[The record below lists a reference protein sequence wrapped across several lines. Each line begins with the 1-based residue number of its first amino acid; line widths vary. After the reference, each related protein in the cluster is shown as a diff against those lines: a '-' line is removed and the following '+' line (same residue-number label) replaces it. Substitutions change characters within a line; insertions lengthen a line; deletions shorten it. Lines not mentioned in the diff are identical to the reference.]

1 MIVHRA
7 ALRARLSLLAVLLVT
22 LALLA
27 ACGVGSPSAGTA
39 AEEAAT
45 EAPASEEAASEE
57 AAASE
62 ATTDTEAAASEAST
76 DTEAAASTS
85 DAVAATATP
94 IPPGTRAGD
103 LEPADRVGMFATA
116 PEMTIDPEAIYY
128 ATFKVEDK
136 GDIKVQLFADR
147 TPVTVNNF
155 IFLAREGYYDNT
167 VFHRVLEGF
176 MAQGGDPSGT
186 GSGGPGYMF
195 EDEIVDGL
203 GFDRPGLLAMAN
215 AGAGTNGSQFF
226 LTFAATE
233 WLNGAHT
240 IFGEVIEGI
249 DVLNSLTLR
258 DPETATDFAG
268 DVLTTVEIEESDE
281 SVLPTP
287 TPAPPTP
294 TPFAPSALDA
304 TERPLADMAPADRVS
319 YFSAAPEM
327 TIEEG
332 VTYTATI
339 ELERGNLTVALD
351 AVNAPLAVN
360 NFVTLANLGFY
371 DGTPINRVSAGELM
385 IIGSPDNNLELPTD
399 AGYMFIPEVGLPTTP
414 ITGSIAF
421 APMVPSA
428 EGIMTSGSILM
439 IALAPPPAES
449 ATDYGFFATVVN
461 SDEVLLAIVEGDI
474 IERITISSDE

>member
-1 MIVHRA
+1 MSVDSA
-7 ALRARLSLLAVLLVT
+7 AVRARLALLIALLVT

-27 ACGVGSPSAGTA
+27 GCGGTPA
-39 AEEAAT
+39 ATPTEEAAT
-45 EAPASEEAASEE
+45 EAPAEESAATE
-57 AAASE
+57 ATD
-62 ATTDTEAAASEAST
+62 ATTDTAAAEAPAAEAPAAGDVTT
-76 DTEAAASTS
+76 DTGESAA
-85 DAVAATATP
+85 VATP
-94 IPPGTRAGD
+94 IPAGTRAGD
-103 LEPADRVGMFATA
+103 LEPAARSGMFTAA
-116 PEMTIDPEAIYY
+116 PEMTIDPETVYY

-147 TPVTVNNF
+147 APVTVNNF
-155 IFLAREGYYDNT
+155 VFLAREGFYDNT
-167 VFHRVLEGF
+167 VFHRVLADF
-176 MAQGGDPSGT
+176 MAQGGDPTGT

-195 EDEIVDGL
+195 EDEIVPGL
-203 GFDRPGLLAMAN
+203 VFDRPGLLAMAN

-240 IFGEVIEGI
+240 IFGEVIEGM

-258 DPETATDFAG
+258 DPSTATVDFAG
-268 DVLTTVEIEESDE
+268 DLLTTVEIEESDE
-281 SVLPTP
+281 SILPTP

-304 TERPLADMAPADRVS
+304 SDRPLAEVVPADRVD

-339 ELERGNLTVALD
+339 ETAAGDLTVALD
-351 AVNAPLAVN
+351 AVNAPVAVN
-360 NFVTLANLGFY
+360 NFVTLANLGFF
-371 DGTPINRVSAGELM
+371 DGTPINRVSPGELL
-385 IIGSPDNNLELPTD
+385 IIGSPDNNLELPSD
-399 AGYMFIPEVGLPTTP
+399 VGYMFVPEVGLPTTP

-461 SDEVLLAIVEGDI
+461 SDEVLMALQEGDM